1 MSTTPQTKTNHTRLD
16 PSFHFTLL
24 PLTLLVVIWSVIH
37 AIRHPLTESFALVLL
52 SVLLLWTAFKSRSY
66 ALHVQD
72 RLIRLEERLRLTFL
86 LPETLHGRIPE
97 LTERQ
102 LISLRFACDAEVPEL
117 TGRILAERLTP
128 KQIKEAIQTWRPD
141 YFRV

>member
-37 AIRHPLTESFALVLL
+37 AIRHPLNESFALVLL
-52 SVLLLWTAFKSRSY
+52 SVLLLWTAFKTRSY
-66 ALHVQD
+66 SLHVQD
-72 RLIRLEERLRLTFL
+72 RLIRLEERLRLAML
-86 LPETLHGRIPE
+86 LPAALQNRVPE
-97 LTERQ
+97 LTEGQ
-102 LISLRFACDAEVPEL
+102 LVALRFACDNEL
-117 TGRILAERLTP
+117 PALTARIFTERLTP

>member
-1 MSTTPQTKTNHTRLD
+1 MPTTPQTKANHTRLD

-24 PLTLLVVIWSVIH
+24 PLILLVVIWSVIH
-37 AIRHPLTESFALVLL
+37 AIRHPLNESFALVLL
-52 SVLLLWTAFKSRSY
+52 SVLLLWTAFKTRSY

-72 RLIRLEERLRLTFL
+72 RLIRLEERLRLTLL
-86 LPETLHGRIPE
+86 LPETLQGKIPE

-102 LISLRFACDAEVPEL
+102 LVALRFACDDEL
-117 TGRILAERLTP
+117 PTLTARIFTETLTP